1 MDMKKILQAIDG
13 AAAKPQAQVGD
24 MKRFVSIIAEGTGK
38 LNKLTAAESIAVN
51 HFVEEQTK
59 TVTNPVLNVAKD
71 AKLSMIGKYFKTV
84 ENEFAEST
92 ERTKSRATQLAER
105 VIERVVGGQEPEPG
119 INRLTGKP
127 VEPAAPAAP
136 APAGPTL
143 SSRYGPGYEGSPA
156 AYTIKVDGQDYKF
169 AGRDK
174 SGPGTG
180 KIIKVPGGAVGIRGL
195 APVSVEIGQDGM
207 FYIAPKTESTDVTES
222 PFRRSS
228 YYNPMDQER
237 DQQRQM
243 DYEKRDFKRREM
255 EHELGHEDDPDFER
269 KLRQQ
274 QMDKDRGPWYLKVNG
289 KILKSKGEV
298 KVFDWKKGANNYA
311 LAILKNKPE
320 LQGKIFLTKRNE
332 DTE

>member
-71 AKLSMIGKYFKTV
+71 AKPSMIGKYFKTV

-127 VEPAAPAAP
+127 NVPDAMTPEPA

-195 APVSVEIGQDGM
+195 APVNVELGQDGM
-207 FYIAPKTESTDVTES
+207 FYSAPKTEAIGKDDAYTRDYK
-222 PFRRSS
+222 SS
-228 YYNPMDQER
+228 IS
-237 DQQRQM
+237 
-243 DYEKRDFKRREM
+243 
-255 EHELGHEDDPDFER
+255 G
-269 KLRQQ
+269 
-274 QMDKDRGPWYLKVNG
+274 MDKKSSFAYQQDGGANDEGDDESFLRAQREREQGPWYLRING
-289 KILKSKGEV
+289 KVYKQQGTPKEFSS
-298 KVFDWKKGANNYA
+298 KKGANGYA
-311 LAILKNKPE
+311 LAILKKRPE
-320 LQGKIFLTKRNE
+320 MQGKIMLTKSSA
-332 DTE
+332 DQ